1 MVAVVADVHPL
12 QGLFYSADSITNGR
26 LDLGGD
32 LRIAC
37 LIELDH
43 PVCLLPDGGIALHLL
58 VCGNVDPSDGMVRLA
73 AVQLEVIQSH
83 HHHRLLAAHVVDVVL
98 GVHSAARPAQ
108 YSDQGIADH

>member
-32 LRIAC
+32 IRIAC

-43 PVCLLPDGGIALHLL
+43 PVGLLPDGGIALHLL
-58 VCGNVDPSDGMVRLA
+58 VCGDVDPSYGMVRLDG
-73 AVQLEVIQSH
+73 VEMEVIAAH
-83 HHHRLLAAHVVDVVL
+83 HYHRFLAAHIVHIVL
-98 GVHSAARPAQ
+98 GVDAAARPAQ